1 MKQTQGQEKS
11 PSPLGERLRKLRKQR
26 NLTQGQLATYG
37 QVSQPTISQLESGWI
52 QDITGEALARLAKAL
67 GTTTDYLLGLTDDPR
82 RPAERDY
89 KAIAEGI
96 DTLTEKIAEMKRH
109 LKGEGG
115 P

>member
-1 MKQTQGQEKS
+1 MLAKILADRVRQLREEKGWS
-11 PSPLGERLRKLRKQR
+11 
-26 NLTQGQLATYG
+26 QGQLTTYSGVSKG
-37 QVSQPTISQLESGWI
+37 QVSKIEKGSRKYPSASVIMKLAQ
-52 QDITGEALARLAKAL
+52 ALD
-67 GTTTDYLLGLTDDPR
+67 TTTDYLLGLTDDPR

-109 LKGEGG
+109 LKGEGE